1 MKILSRGRSIALG
14 LTLVAATLA
23 APPVLGANAAAP
35 KPDPTVVDQMRSTA
49 DGSVKVR
56 ANPATGEIGFVRA
69 AGANADLL
77 PDVAADSRAEAAAK
91 ADAYLEEFA
100 VGFGTAPGQ
109 LKRTSDVAKDQTGW
123 TFTYAQDYRG
133 IPVFG
138 AELHA
143 HVDQDGSLTSV
154 NGYVAPDISIGT
166 SPKVSEADAR
176 ARALEM
182 VKLQPTGYEDGTA
195 PSYMGGLEVRSIE
208 LMVYRTGSTRGIDG
222 DPRLAWVAEVWNKAT
237 IRESLILD
245 ATTGKALNRWS
256 MIGHALDRELYEAYV
271 DDNGTPDNP
280 DDDFVG
286 GLDEPVWAEGDA
298 FPADLDEDQQNEVL
312 ATGEAYWMFR
322 NTFGYNAWDGT
333 GGKMITVNNDPR
345 ISCPNA
351 NWNGVTTNYCSGVT
365 GDDTVA
371 HEWGHA
377 YTESTSGLIY
387 QWQAGAMNEAYSDI
401 WGEVV
406 DMKNERHNELG
417 EDNHAGGVVLRQAGK
432 CSEYTRAAI
441 TMEITAPA
449 SVAGPCTA
457 MPASFGPVIT
467 QAGVTG
473 TAVVATDPANE
484 GGPSTTDGCDPFTN
498 AAEVA
503 GKWAYVDRGTCPFV
517 QKTENAVDAGALGI
531 VVGDNVA
538 GRPPVS
544 MPGTANIYGLM
555 VTLEDGQK
563 FKTAGGPVT
572 FDLAAVPAD
581 TDDTYRWLSGEND
594 PAFGGAIRDMW
605 NPNCYGD
612 PGKVSDE
619 EYHCAADD
627 AGGVHTNSGVV
638 NRTFAILVDG
648 LPGVVNPIG
657 MDKAAWLF
665 WYSQYHYLTPT
676 SYFPDLADALEASC
690 AQLTGADIERV
701 TLGDPTEP
709 DGSDGG
715 VGNPEIIDGGMTAT
729 DCAEV
734 TKAIAETEL
743 RMDPTAQCEWEPLL
757 KPNAPE
763 LECGEGTSEV
773 VTFEENFEG
782 DEGLEGWTT
791 DEEMVFADTET
802 FPWEQ
807 VFTAPER
814 SGGVAYSPAPDSG
827 NCDGGPDDITS
838 RTGLVSPEITVP
850 DGSSPRMS
858 FDHYVA
864 TELEYDGANVKASV
878 NGGDFEVI
886 PADAYL
892 FNAPAGEIA
901 ADQGG
906 PMAGEIAWTGTDGG
920 KLGGSWGTS
929 IVDLSAI
936 AEAGDEVT
944 FRFDLG
950 RDGCGGID
958 GWYID
963 NVTVASCADDAAEA
977 APTTT
982 KFVSVKPDPIKKGKP
997 FTVKVKVTSPDATPT
1012 GKVVLKKGT
1021 TKLGSATL
1029 ENGVATIK
1037 VTKSLPLG
1045 KNKLVASYLGNASFE
1060 ASKDTF
1066 TVKVVR

>member
-1 MKILSRGRSIALG
+1 M
-14 LTLVAATLA
+14 A
-23 APPVLGANAAAP
+23 APPALSANAAAP
-35 KPDPTVVDQMRSTA
+35 KPDPSVVDQMRSTA
-49 DGSVKVR
+49 DGRVKVR
-56 ANPATGEIGFVRA
+56 ANPATGEVGFVRA

-91 ADAYLEEFA
+91 ADAYLDEFA
-100 VGFGTAPGQ
+100 VGFGAAPGQ
-109 LKRTSDVAKDQTGW
+109 LKRTPDVAKDQTGW

-133 IPVFG
+133 VPVFG

-143 HVDQDGSLTSV
+143 HVDQHGSLTSV

-176 ARALEM
+176 ARALALVES
-182 VKLQPTGYEDGTA
+182 QPSGYEDGTA
-195 PSYMGGLEVRSIE
+195 PAYTGGLEVRSIE

-222 DPRLAWVAEVWNKAT
+222 DARLAWVAEVWNEAT
-237 IRESLILD
+237 IRETLILD
-245 ATTGKALNRWS
+245 ATTNKPLNRWS
-256 MIGHALDRELYEAYV
+256 MIAHALDRELYEAYV
-271 DDNGTPDNP
+271 DDNGTPDDP

-286 GLDEPVWAEGDA
+286 GLDEPVWAEGDP

-312 ATGEAYWMFR
+312 ATGESYWMFR

-417 EDNHAGGVVLRQAGK
+417 EDGDAGGAVLREAGK
-432 CSEYTRAAI
+432 CSEFTRAEV

-457 MPASFGPVIT
+457 APASFGPVIT

-473 TAVVATDPANE
+473 TAVVAADAANE
-484 GGPSTTDGCDPFTN
+484 EGPSTTDGCSPFDN
-498 AAEVA
+498 AAAVA
-503 GKWAYVDRGTCPFV
+503 GNWAYVDRGTCPFV
-517 QKTENAVDAGALGI
+517 QKTQNAVDAGALGI
-531 VVGDNVA
+531 VVGDSVA

-544 MPGTANIYGLM
+544 MPGTAEIYGVM
-555 VTLEDGQK
+555 VTNEDGAK
-563 FKTAGGPVT
+563 FKSAGEPVT
-572 FDLAAVPAD
+572 FEIAAVPAD
-581 TDDTYRWLSGEND
+581 TDESYRWLSGEND

-612 PGKVSDE
+612 PGKVSDA

-627 AGGVHTNSGVV
+627 SGGVHTNSGVV

-648 LPGVVNPIG
+648 LPGVVEPIG

-665 WYSQYHYLTPT
+665 WYSQYHFLTPT
-676 SYFPDLADALEASC
+676 SFFPDLADALEASC
-690 AQLTGADIERV
+690 TALTGADIEKI
-701 TLGDPTEP
+701 TLGDPTEA

-715 VGNPEIIDGGMTAT
+715 VGNPEVIQDGMTAA
-729 DCAEV
+729 DCASV
-734 TKAIAETEL
+734 TAAIAETEL
-743 RMDPTAQCEWEPLL
+743 RLDPTEQCDWQPLL
-757 KPNAPE
+757 QPGAPS
-763 LECGEGTSEV
+763 LECGDGTSEEV
-773 VTFEENFEG
+773 SFSEDFEG
-782 DEGLEGWTT
+782 DEGLAGWTL
-791 DEEMVFADTET
+791 DEEFVYNDNSL
-802 FPWEQ
+802 PWEQ
-807 VFTAPER
+807 VFNAPEH
-814 SGGVAYSPAPDSG
+814 SGGTAFSPDPTTG
-827 NCDGGPDDITS
+827 QCDGGPNDLTS
-838 RTGLVSPEITVP
+838 RTGLVSPDLTVP
-850 DGSSPRMS
+850 DGESPRLS

-864 TELEYDGANVKASV
+864 TEAEWDGANVKVSV
-878 NGGDFEVI
+878 DGGEFELV
-886 PADAYL
+886 PAEAYL
-892 FNAPAGEIA
+892 YNAPGGHLDPE
-901 ADQGG
+901 QGG
-906 PMAGEIAWTGTDGG
+906 PMAGEEAWTGTDGG
-920 KLGGSWGTS
+920 ELGGSWGTS
-929 IVDLSAI
+929 IIDLSAI
-936 AEAGDEVT
+936 ADAGQTVN

-950 RDGCGGID
+950 RDGCNGVE

-963 NVTVASCADDAAEA
+963 NVTVASCVDDAAEQ

-997 FTVKVKVTSPDATPT
+997 FTVRVKVSSPDATPN

-1029 ENGVATIK
+1029 ENGVAVIK